1 MIFYPTSKI
10 QGEID
15 NIPADKSIYHRAVI
29 LASLIDK
36 PSEIYNIPNGQDCLS
51 TDECMKKLGTK
62 IIREGN
68 KCFVKGNNFYECS
81 TLNAG
86 NSGTTMRLLSGIL
99 SSLPFISSITGDES
113 LKKRPMERIIQPL
126 TQLGAKITS
135 SNGKAPLTFYP
146 SKLHATSYRQIKA
159 SAQVKSC
166 FLLASLNAEGTS
178 SYIEPIPTRDH
189 LEKLLLL
196 SGAKL
201 NKIGDKIEITG
212 NAKLNSF
219 KITIPAD
226 ISSASFF
233 IASALLSKNG
243 NVKIKNVGINEHRIG
258 FLNAVKKMN
267 GFIEIQDIRS
277 NEAGEPIG
285 NIIAKTSNLKA
296 IEIEAKDVPSM
307 IDEIPILAVLATQA
321 EGKTK
326 ITGAGELRKKESDR
340 IFSMCS
346 ELKKMGANI
355 KEFEDGFEID
365 GRTRL
370 KGAELESHGDHRVA
384 MSLIIASTIADSPCE
399 INGVDCINISYPNFI
414 ETLEKL
420 TK

>member
-1 MIFYPTSKI
+1 
-10 QGEID
+10 
-15 NIPADKSIYHRAVI
+15 
-29 LASLIDK
+29 
-36 PSEIYNIPNGQDCLS
+36 
-51 TDECMKKLGTK
+51 
-62 IIREGN
+62 
-68 KCFVKGNNFYECS
+68 
-81 TLNAG
+81 
-86 NSGTTMRLLSGIL
+86 MRLLSGIL

-365 GRTRL
+365 GKTRL

-384 MSLIIASTIADSPCE
+384 MSLIIASTIADSPCKIKE
-399 INGVDCINISYPNFI
+399 IDCINISYPNFI

>member
-15 NIPADKSIYHRAVI
+15 VTADKSIYRRAVI
-29 LASLIDK
+29 LGSLIEST
-36 PSEIYNIPNGQDCLS
+36 SEIYNIPNGQDCLS

-258 FLNAVKKMN
+258 FLNAIKKMN

-365 GRTRL
+365 GKTRL

-384 MSLIIASTIADSPCE
+384 MSLIIASTIADSPCKIKE
-399 INGVDCINISYPNFI
+399 IDCINISYPNFI

>member
-1 MIFYPTSKI
+1 MKFYPTSKI

-51 TDECMKKLGTK
+51 TDECIKKLGAK

-68 KCFVKGNNFYECS
+68 KCFVKGNNFHECS

-126 TQLGAKITS
+126 SQLGAKITS
-135 SNGKAPLTFYP
+135 SNGKAPLFFYP

-166 FLLASLNAEGTS
+166 FLLASLKAEGTS

-196 SGAKL
+196 AGSKL

-212 NAKLNSF
+212 NVKLNNF
-219 KITIPAD
+219 KIIIPAD

-243 NVKIKNVGINEHRIG
+243 NIKIKNVGINEHRIG
-258 FLNAVKKMN
+258 FLNTVKKMN
-267 GFIEIQDIRS
+267 GFVEIQNVRT
-277 NEAGEPIG
+277 NEAGEPMG
-285 NIIAKTSNLKA
+285 NIIAKTSDLKA
-296 IEIEAKDVPSM
+296 IEITAKDIPSM
-307 IDEIPILAVLATQA
+307 IDEIPILSVLATQA

-326 ITGAGELRKKESDR
+326 ITGASELRKKESDR
-340 IFSMCS
+340 IFSMCN
-346 ELKKMGANI
+346 ELKKMGANV
-355 KEFEDGFEID
+355 KEFEDGFEIE
-365 GRTRL
+365 GKTRL
-370 KGAELESHGDHRVA
+370 KGADLESHGDHRVA

-399 INGVDCINISYPNFI
+399 IKGIDCINISYPNFI

-420 TK
+420 AK